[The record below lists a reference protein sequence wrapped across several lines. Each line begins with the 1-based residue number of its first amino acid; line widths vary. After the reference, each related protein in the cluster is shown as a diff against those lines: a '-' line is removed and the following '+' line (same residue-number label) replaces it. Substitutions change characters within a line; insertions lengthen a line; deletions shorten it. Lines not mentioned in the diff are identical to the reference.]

1 MLDHINRRSLLT
13 AATASGSLLAAAQ
26 ATVMGR
32 PAAAAPS
39 VDIQPRGQVDRF
51 ERLPDLSLE
60 SFHDYLR
67 GFRMWSSAYGL
78 RPACMKRA
86 AELVK
91 AHGVDPDQ
99 SDKLTYEQLLPML
112 ENDPTMNLFG
122 RAWLDGQWYKFQTLQ
137 DAFHAR
143 ADEYFT
149 EMEAADNVGPG
160 SLEMSL
166 KQEDIPDYTKH
177 EIHTQLGGYVGDPF
191 AGYIYLYD
199 VLILNDGRDEQDIGH
214 IRTASLTPTPEDGK
228 VKRILDYGCGAGQLA
243 VALKERFPDAEIHAI
258 DVGAPMVRYA
268 HQRANDMGVDVNFAQ
283 RLAED
288 MGYPDDY
295 FDIILSSIVHHE
307 MTAEGTKG
315 CFKEV
320 YRTLRPG
327 GIYYPIDVYTSNKPP
342 TDAFGRFN
350 GYVTW
355 RWNHEDWWIEWMEM
369 DAQKEMENAGLIVTR
384 DAREASTITG
394 GYGSAPRASYLRGAN
409 LVATKT

>member
-243 VALKERFPDAEIHAI
+243 VALKQRFPDAEVHAI
-258 DVGAPMVRYA
+258 DVGAPMIRYG

-288 MGYPDDY
+288 NGYPDDY
-295 FDIILSSIVHHE
+295 FDIICTNIVHHE
-307 MTAEGTKG
+307 VTADASREI
-315 CFKEV
+315 FKEV
-320 YRTLRPG
+320 YRTLRSG
-327 GIYYPIDVYTSNKPP
+327 GIYYPTDVAGTFTGVEAPR
-342 TDAFGRFN
+342 DAWGRYRQYLN
-350 GYVTW
+350 W
-355 RWNHEDWWIEWMEM
+355 RWNHEDWILEWMEM
-369 DAQKEMENAGLIVTR
+369 DRKGAMRDAGLIVNTDGPVR
-384 DAREASTITG
+384 AGRRRQ
-394 GYGSAPRASYLRGAN
+394 GSRGN
-409 LVATKT
+409 YVATKA